1 MGKVVVDTLDGYLR
15 DKKYEEEL
23 VPHWVNYV
31 CETVM
36 AKLIGHKK
44 PFKFVVT
51 CMITQRTGAGVHS
64 ATSAHLDTVNDG
76 VLTYVWPKEK
86 SKDPTNKYMCAL
98 SRSSASSSSAELA
111 RAEGREGWRSASWS
125 CSP

>member
-1 MGKVVVDTLDGYLR
+1 M
-15 DKKYEEEL
+15 
-23 VPHWVNYV
+23 NYV

-64 ATSAHLDTVNDG
+64 ATSAHLDTV
-76 VLTYVWPKEK
+76 PKR
-86 SKDPTNKYMCAL
+86 
-98 SRSSASSSSAELA
+98 SRSPIANSFLTLVNMLKMFESKLTSYRIITYSSTLYV
-111 RAEGREGWRSASWS
+111 
-125 CSP
+125 